1 VYISRFFF
9 IFFLFLD
16 FKINAINFYFQNIQK
31 RMFVKILLLIISLS
45 KLNQANSIDNLMKVE
60 EAANI
65 YVGTYLIQKIKSFYV
80 NESLVSCEDRY
91 LPIILKM
98 LNSKN
103 EEIEVQGL
111 LTEFGNLITQQE
123 KTNCKIFK
131 KYI

>member
-1 VYISRFFF
+1 
-9 IFFLFLD
+9 
-16 FKINAINFYFQNIQK
+16 
-31 RMFVKILLLIISLS
+31 MFVKILLLIISLS

-91 LPIILKM
+91 LPIIFKM

-123 KTNCKIFK
+123 KTNCKIMK
-131 KYI
+131 KYK